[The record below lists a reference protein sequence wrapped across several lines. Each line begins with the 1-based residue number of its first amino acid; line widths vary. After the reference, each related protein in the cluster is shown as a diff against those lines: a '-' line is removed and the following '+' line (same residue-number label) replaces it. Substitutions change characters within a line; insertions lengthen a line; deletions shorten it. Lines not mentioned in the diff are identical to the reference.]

1 MRVAFATRD
10 GEHVNSELRGAPRLD
25 LYEVTC
31 QGARLERSCDLQ
43 SAGHGL
49 GARLGVLAGVE
60 RVYVAAIGPS
70 AAARLAAHGVG
81 VATSPGGER
90 IDAILAGL
98 RRALRERSASCCAC
112 SDRGRSAA

>member
-1 MRVAFATRD
+1 M
-10 GEHVNSELRGAPRLD
+10 NSELRGAPRLD

-70 AAARLAAHGVG
+70 AAARLAVAHLLASLIPGAALET
-81 VATSPGGER
+81 VAGGTHTFGRELPDR
-90 IDAILAGL
+90 VAAIVRAHLA
-98 RRALRERSASCCAC
+98 
-112 SDRGRSAA
+112 